1 MTCCSIYIRRLAACG
16 LLLWALPSMP
26 TLAQP
31 VADNGPPPVA
41 NVRPDEQRGNQP
53 ITVQLFDRPLALR
66 LGYEWSIE
74 RRKNF
79 DLNSA
84 RDRDRRTRDQE
95 LKAEA
100 QLRVSPRLLV
110 TAQAVA
116 VSEVRRQKATGTLTR
131 DEGLKRGELWAL
143 FDQLAGT
150 PLSLQ
155 VGRIP
160 LVDARTWWWDDDLDA
175 VRLMARGSNWY
186 AETGIGREL
195 ARAASYEPGID
206 LAHRGVR
213 RWFGQTR
220 WTWAPRQSL
229 EGFWL
234 RAVDRSGVP
243 AAGSLWS
250 ADDADGRDAR
260 LTWLGLRSSGNG
272 RRAGG
277 ARWGYWADAGWVRGR
292 ETLTA
297 FSTSGNQQL
306 AGNSQARKV
315 RGRGL
320 DVGAQWTFTDFWR
333 PTLTLGWAAGSGAV
347 PGASVDGNFRQTG
360 LQENKARL
368 SGMKRLQ
375 RYGELFDPELSNLR
389 VATAAFAVRPWADSS
404 VELVWHRYRQA
415 VASPVL
421 ADSRLSQA
429 PQGLQTA
436 LGQEFDLL
444 LAWRPTPQVEL
455 TLLFARFLPGDA
467 FVANRRD
474 PATSVELGLDLKF

>member
-1 MTCCSIYIRRLAACG
+1 MRCPIGLLRLAAVG
-16 LLLWALPSMP
+16 LLLWALPS
-26 TLAQP
+26 THALAQP

-53 ITVQLFDRPLALR
+53 FTVQLFDRPLMLR

-74 RRKNF
+74 RRQNF
-79 DLNSA
+79 DLNNA

-100 QLRVSPRLLV
+100 QLRVSPRLTLS
-110 TAQAVA
+110 AQAVA
-116 VSEVRRQKATGTLTR
+116 VSEVRRQKATGTITR

-155 VGRIP
+155 LGRIP

-206 LAHRGVR
+206 LAHRGVH

-272 RRAGG
+272 RLAGG

-292 ETLTA
+292 ETLTP
-297 FSTSGNQQL
+297 FSTSGNQQR

-320 DVGAQWTFTDFWR
+320 DLGAQWTFTDVWR
-333 PTLTLGWAAGSGAV
+333 PTLTLGWAAGSGAA
-347 PGASVDGNFRQTG
+347 PGASVDGNYRQTG

-389 VATAAFAVRPWADSS
+389 VATAAFAVRPWTDSS
-404 VELVWHRYRQA
+404 IELVWHRYRQV
-415 VASPVL
+415 VASAAL

-429 PQGLQTA
+429 PQGLQRG
-436 LGQEFDLL
+436 LGQAFDLL

-455 TLLFARFLPGDA
+455 TLLFARFLPGEA
-467 FVANRRD
+467 FAANRRD
-474 PATSVELGLDLKF
+474 PATSIELGLDLKF